1 MPGRAQSAPF
11 ETGIA
16 RRDRDFTVP
25 ICMRRAA
32 ALKQWVAIREAIFES
47 HTLDY
52 GFPMV
57 HEAVPISLLES
68 AEETAAA
75 GIARGTRDLFQ

>member
-1 MPGRAQSAPF
+1 
-11 ETGIA
+11 
-16 RRDRDFTVP
+16 
-25 ICMRRAA
+25 MRRAA
-32 ALKQWVAIREAIFES
+32 ALKQLVAIREATFES

-52 GFPMV
+52 RFPMV

-75 GIARGTRDLFQ
+75 GIARSTRDLFQRYTTHRHHCGSVLHTQLA